1 METIQLSIDESLL
14 AEVQQATN
22 ALQMTPS
29 DFMRVALERAL
40 AQREIIAKERQHAQ
54 AYMAQPQQPEEIGEW
69 QDEQEWGEP

>member
-29 DFMRVALERAL
+29 DFIKVALERAL
-40 AQREIIAKERQHAQ
+40 QQREIIAKERKHAQ
-54 AYMAQPQQPEEIGEW
+54 GYLDQPQQPEEIEEW